1 MDKKVKNRKRIL
13 YTTLEVTVILIMTM
27 VGNMWDWVNM
37 QFRPDLIGTSAFWE
51 DTIVKATLYS
61 GSLILAILLKLSK
74 LELEDTRY
82 DDLLGQYRGKLDVKS
97 NNAEAFDNYLE
108 TDLNPR
114 IKKEYIRTKLERKLY
129 RIQKHERDNWAMDYF
144 KAKDSGEL
152 ENYNFSSRF
161 SKRYF
166 IKRTRIEAMLDG
178 NFIEEHWMNMSV
190 KCPRV
195 SSTQFGYYLEIGRN
209 RDERYK
215 LTNEVVKDVF
225 KQGALKVVTV
235 FFISICFTV
244 MALQPQTNE
253 LLEQANGWIV
263 LLIQYIIRVIMIC
276 LSFATGIFTAK
287 NTFNDNYLLPLT
299 NRIEILDTFKSWL
312 DVNPVKVKG
321 VKAVKEEVEQEL
333 REKYEKEFSE
343 KLNIARKEIQEQAIK
358 LVEEFQEHSSK
369 EQKGG
374 VA

>member
-13 YTTLEVTVILIMTM
+13 YTTLEVVVILIMTM

-37 QFRPDLIGTSAFWE
+37 EFRPDLIGTSAFWE

-74 LELEDTRY
+74 LELEDIRY
-82 DDLLGQYRGKLDVKS
+82 DDLLEKYRGKLDVKETNS
-97 NNAEAFDNYLE
+97 EAFDTYLE
-108 TDLNPR
+108 KELNPR
-114 IKKEYIRTKLERKLY
+114 IKKEYIKTKLERKLY
-129 RIQKHERDNWAMDYF
+129 RIQKHERDSWAMDYF
-144 KAKDSGEL
+144 QAKDSGKL
-152 ENYNFSSRF
+152 ENFNFSSKW

-166 IKRTRIEAMLDG
+166 IKRTRIEAMLDKE
-178 NFIEEHWMNMSV
+178 FIEAHWMNMSV

-215 LTNEVVKDVF
+215 LNNEVVKDVV
-225 KQGALKVVTV
+225 KQGTLKVITV
-235 FFISICFTV
+235 FFISICMTI
-244 MALQPQTNE
+244 MALSPQTNQ

-276 LSFATGIFTAK
+276 LSFATGIWTAK
-287 NTFNDNYLLPLT
+287 STFNDNYLLPLT
-299 NRIEILDTFKSWL
+299 NRIDILDNFKDWL
-312 DVNPVKVKG
+312 DINPVRVKG
-321 VKAVKEEVEQEL
+321 VEAIKKEVEEQL
-333 REKYEKEFSE
+333 KQRYEKELLE
-343 KLNIARKEIQEQAIK
+343 KLDTAKKEIQDQAIK
-358 LVEEFQEHSSK
+358 LVEEFQKSQDNEK
-369 EQKGG
+369 R

>member
-13 YTTLEVTVILIMTM
+13 YTTLEVTVILIMTL

-37 QFRPDLIGTSAFWE
+37 EFRPDLIGTSAFWE
-51 DTIVKATLYS
+51 ETILKATLYS

-74 LELEDTRY
+74 LELDDKRY
-82 DDLLGQYRGKLDVKS
+82 DDLLGQYRGKLEVKK
-97 NNAEAFDNYLE
+97 NNAEAFDYYLE
-108 TDLNPR
+108 SELNPR
-114 IKKEYIRTKLERKLY
+114 IKKEYIRSKLERKLF
-129 RIQKHERDNWAMDYF
+129 RIQKHERDSWAMDYF

-152 ENYNFSSRF
+152 ENYNFCSRL

-166 IKRTRIEAMLDG
+166 IKRTRIEAMLD
-178 NFIEEHWMNMSV
+178 NDFIEEHWMNMSV

-195 SSTQFGYYLEIGRN
+195 SSPQFGYYLEVGRN
-209 RDERYK
+209 KDERYK

-225 KQGALKVVTV
+225 KQGALKVATV
-235 FFISICFTV
+235 FFISICFTI
-244 MALQPQTNE
+244 MALQPQTNQ

-263 LLIQYIIRVIMIC
+263 LLIQYIVRVIMIC

-299 NRIEILDTFKSWL
+299 NRIDILDQFASYL

-321 VKAVKEEVEQEL
+321 VEAVKKEVELEL

-343 KLNIARKEIQEQAIK
+343 KLNIARKEIQDQAIK
-358 LVEEFQEHSSK
+358 LVEEFQNSK

>member
-97 NNAEAFDNYLE
+97 NNAEAFDTYLE

-114 IKKEYIRTKLERKLY
+114 IKKEYIRTKLERKLF
-129 RIQKHERDNWAMDYF
+129 RIQKHERDSWAMDYF

-152 ENYNFSSRF
+152 ENYNFSSRL

-166 IKRTRIEAMLDG
+166 IKRTRIEAMLDS

-190 KCPRV
+190 KCPRI

-215 LTNEVVKDVF
+215 LNNEVVKDVV
-225 KQGALKVVTV
+225 KQGALKVATV
-235 FFISICFTV
+235 FLISICFTI
-244 MALQPQTNE
+244 MALQPQTNQ

-276 LSFATGIFTAK
+276 LSFATGIWTAK
-287 NTFNDNYLLPLT
+287 GTFNDNYLLPLT

-312 DVNPVKVKG
+312 NVNPVKVKG
-321 VKAVKEEVEQEL
+321 VLEIKKEVEVEL
-333 REKYEKEFSE
+333 KERYEKEFSE
-343 KLNIARKEIQEQAIK
+343 KLNIARKEIQDQAIK
-358 LVEEFQEHSSK
+358 LVEEFQNSK